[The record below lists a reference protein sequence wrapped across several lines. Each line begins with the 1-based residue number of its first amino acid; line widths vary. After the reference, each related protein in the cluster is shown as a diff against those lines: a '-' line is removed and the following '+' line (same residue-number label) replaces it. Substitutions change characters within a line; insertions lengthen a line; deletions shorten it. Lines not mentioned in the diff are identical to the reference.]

1 MDVAKRLTFRI
12 RGGMLMVG
20 LNTQKENV
28 HEGKKNAAATG
39 GYSISQRSSTG
50 MPCGAFSRA
59 SCSQD
64 TS

>member
-28 HEGKKNAAATG
+28 HEGKRKCSYKVG
-39 GYSISQRSSTG
+39 GLRQVCHAVHFPEQAVVRI
-50 MPCGAFSRA
+50 PLE
-59 SCSQD
+59 D
-64 TS
+64 P